1 MIVIFLFLFALV
13 SPRLINLKQLIL
25 AHRPTWSR
33 VTSVEGIAPLFA
45 NEIFFRCLR
54 WPMGIRFPRAGDS
67 HMPCVVVFC
76 VKVTQ

>member
-1 MIVIFLFLFALV
+1 MISVFFLLCTVPEVLNLEHSIF
-13 SPRLINLKQLIL
+13 

-45 NEIFFRCLR
+45 NEIFFLCLR

-67 HMPCVVVFC
+67 LMPCVVVFC
-76 VKVTQ
+76 EKVTQ